1 MSTLTTY
8 ANMTLA
14 EAIKRAGYDSA
25 ANVIGELMKK
35 HDFMAAC
42 PWMPASDG
50 IFHKYLQ
57 ATRLGTGSFGTANAP
72 VGKISSTTD
81 EATEPIKIY
90 EGDSAIDRRIVD
102 TAKDPVKV
110 RDSEDA
116 LNLEGFM
123 QGWEYQLMYCNDT
136 TTPAGFRG
144 LAQRRASLNTYCV
157 GGSGTGSDLTS
168 LWLFEFGPTG
178 FNLRYSDQGMPG
190 IKNEDLGLHSLTAPT
205 GSGNYWAYVRHYQIL
220 AAMELRDQRAMLRY
234 ANIET
239 AGTSNTF
246 SSTTFIKF
254 KNVLPNAG
262 RNAVGFCNRTL
273 KGQIEAAAYD
283 KSNAAY
289 SLADIEGFGPVARV
303 ASVPILMWESIVDTE
318 TALTA

>member
-14 EAIKRAGYDSA
+14 EAMKRAGYDSP
-25 ANVIGELMKK
+25 ANVIGELMKQ

-57 ATRLGTGSFGTANAP
+57 ATRLGTGTFGSANAP

-81 EATEPIKIY
+81 EAIEPIKMF
-90 EGDSAIDRRIVD
+90 EGDSPIDRRIID

-116 LNLEGFM
+116 LNLEGFL
-123 QGWEYQLMYCNDT
+123 QGWEYELMYCNDT
-136 TTPAGFRG
+136 ATPTGLKG
-144 LAQRRASLNTYCV
+144 LAQRRASLNNYCV

-178 FNLRYSDQGMPG
+178 FNLRYSDQGVPG
-190 IKNEDLGLHSLTAPT
+190 VRNEDLGLHSIAAPT
-205 GSGNYWAYVRHYQIL
+205 GTGNYWAYIRHYQIL

-234 ANIET
+234 CNIET
-239 AGTSNTF
+239 AGTTNTF
-246 SSTTFIKF
+246 SATDFIKL
-254 KNVLPNAG
+254 KNKLPKSG
-262 RNAVGFCNRTL
+262 RDAVAFVNRTL

-283 KSNAAY
+283 KSNMAY
-289 SLADIEGFGPVARV
+289 SLADIEGFGPVPRV
-303 ASVPILMWESIVDTE
+303 AAVPILMWESIINTE